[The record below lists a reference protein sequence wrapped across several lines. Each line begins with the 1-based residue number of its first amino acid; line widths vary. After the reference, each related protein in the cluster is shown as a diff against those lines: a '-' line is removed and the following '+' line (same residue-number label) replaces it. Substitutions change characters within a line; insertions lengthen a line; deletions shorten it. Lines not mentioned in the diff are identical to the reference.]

1 MAERDL
7 TSYIWKTVNLRSVP
21 KIDTILWISQDQ
33 NIGFRFLDET
43 IIGYTSYSDGTTVAI
58 NLKSPATQG
67 AFFDLTGYS
76 AEEAVSSIVSHV
88 LSSRVKDSG
97 VTLTTVNIETETT
110 HIKQFSTIYE
120 LKDLVRVVYTELSWS
135 DI

>member
-67 AFFDLTGYS
+67 AFFDLIGYS
-76 AEEAVSSIVSHV
+76 VEEAVSSIVSHV
-88 LSSRVKDSG
+88 LSSGNKESN
-97 VTLTTVNIETETT
+97 VTLATVNIETETT
-110 HIKQFSTIYE
+110 PIKHLSTIYE